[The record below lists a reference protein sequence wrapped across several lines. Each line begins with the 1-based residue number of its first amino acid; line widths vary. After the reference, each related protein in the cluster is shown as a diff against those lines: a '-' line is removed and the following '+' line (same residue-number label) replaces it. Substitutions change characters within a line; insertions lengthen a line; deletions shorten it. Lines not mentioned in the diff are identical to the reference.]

1 MFGSTALKTLSRNQP
16 NLVYLLPNGLSLAS
30 SSASG
35 VCQKKLIG
43 NLLYLYFTRTSAKSI
58 PSGVSDQLNSPSVPP
73 TPQPAI
79 NTPLRPSTASNS
91 STPVVVIRSIATTPG
106 STAATGAGIRIASVL
121 PNPFK
126 VTSSNAIIRPVV
138 SIPAVKPI
146 ILPSPIIKPSP
157 NPSDPLPSVKS
168 EPIPTAPSGPNPV
181 PQRNIIREMQASLVF
196 VYHNLHVRVP
206 NRRDKRFSVL
216 RFHSADHPD
225 LSSGL
230 ELFMQRENNLK
241 QFRSVHNLSDTP
253 ERGAGSEFGREAKE
267 EARLRKYGII
277 RESYRP
283 DDQPWIM
290 TVGKGKTGRRRFK
303 GVREGSVSENVEY
316 FVFCQCKDGN
326 FDAYPV
332 HTWYKMK
339 PEINYRFLREDE
351 AEVEYNRLNK
361 TMNLFNV
368 MIKRKLTDG
377 EVAEDETEGSTVNR
391 ELGKELRYL
400 SVATENRAT
409 TDKSSGTTSGRATV
423 ELKTDGSRKSNRALK
438 LTDLEEL
445 DSDSDIE
452 EEVEEEAEDD
462 QNMSSAEGAKA
473 GSSRSKIGL
482 VLDESAKLKA
492 KANTAKAV
500 AERARLLRK
509 KQRDATIVSR
519 MRRCVKKRKARKGPA
534 AGSSSENDDP
544 LDEAEDESEVDDHEG
559 DEVDYMTNS
568 SSDEEKLSLEDRERI
583 YDETG
588 VDEET
593 GLRALL
599 TDLSH
604 LFRVITS
611 ASFNDWHAVTCLW
624 VGQMTYRVGVEETGR
639 GGFEVAS
646 DYFDFQEVDAARLDN
661 RRVLVTG
668 ANSGIGLAC
677 CQDLA
682 KRGAEVHMVC
692 RNPERGQEARA
703 TVIRTTGDPEAPVY
717 LHQVDLSQPRNV
729 FEFARTFEAELGKLD
744 ILPRVIVVSSGGMLL
759 QRLNHSDPMLV
770 QKRSHF
776 DGAMVY
782 AQNKRQQ
789 VVMTEMW
796 AEKYM
801 NIRFSCMH
809 PGWADTPGVALSLPS
824 FYHYMQSRLRTPDQG
839 ADTVIWLALTPTI
852 KSYPNG
858 SFFQDR
864 KLASTHLP
872 LARTHSS
879 KEEKLHFMLLLAQLA
894 ESFVC

>member
-1 MFGSTALKTLSRNQP
+1 
-16 NLVYLLPNGLSLAS
+16 
-30 SSASG
+30 
-35 VCQKKLIG
+35 
-43 NLLYLYFTRTSAKSI
+43 
-58 PSGVSDQLNSPSVPP
+58 
-73 TPQPAI
+73 
-79 NTPLRPSTASNS
+79 
-91 STPVVVIRSIATTPG
+91 
-106 STAATGAGIRIASVL
+106 
-121 PNPFK
+121 
-126 VTSSNAIIRPVV
+126 
-138 SIPAVKPI
+138 
-146 ILPSPIIKPSP
+146 
-157 NPSDPLPSVKS
+157 
-168 EPIPTAPSGPNPV
+168 
-181 PQRNIIREMQASLVF
+181 MQ
-196 VYHNLHVRVP
+196 VRVP

-377 EVAEDETEGSTVNR
+377 EAGEDEIEGSTVNR

-400 SVATENRAT
+400 SVATENRST
-409 TDKSSGTTSGRATV
+409 TDKSSGITSGRATA

-445 DSDSDIE
+445 DSDSDVDE
-452 EEVEEEAEDD
+452 EAEDEAEDD
-462 QNMSSAEGAKA
+462 QNMSSAEGTKA
-473 GSSRSKIGL
+473 GSSRSKLGL
-482 VLDESAKLKA
+482 VLDESAKLRV
-492 KANTAKAV
+492 KANTAKTV

-519 MRRCVKKRKARKGPA
+519 MRRCVKKRKARKGPT

-583 YDETG
+583 YEETG

-593 GLRALL
+593 GLKALL
-599 TDLSH
+599 TDLSSEEENEQDEDVKAESDLDDTQDDANVARKLDGNATRLEGGGKTYDSSGNLVSDEVSQRIQQAKKKLH
-604 LFRVITS
+604 NRNEHDALSSSSSSSSSVDGESSSYSSSSSDSDLDPDEKAKKNSRKAILFQKLSETIGTTPGTS
-611 ASFNDWHAVTCLW
+611 GDLGDSVNSVSGLKRRPT
-624 VGQMTYRVGVEETGR
+624 ETG
-639 GGFEVAS
+639 ESLTAS
-646 DYFDFQEVDAARLDN
+646 PSSVQPAGKKSRLDLPVSTTAAATPTSTSSAPCDTELMSTVRKYLMRKPITVTELLKKIRLRKLVGKNEDAQTALANEIDTARLDN

-677 CQDLA
+677 CQELA

-692 RNPERGQEARA
+692 RNLERGQKARV
-703 TVIRTTGDPEAPVY
+703 TVIKATGDPKAPVY
-717 LHQVDLSQPRNV
+717 LHQVDLSHSRKI
-729 FEFARTFEAELGKLD
+729 FEFARTFEAEQGELD

-759 QRLNHSDPMLV
+759 QQLNHSDPMLV
-770 QKRSHF
+770 GKRTHF
-776 DGAMVY
+776 NGAMVY

-789 VVMTEMW
+789 MVMTEMW
-796 AEKYM
+796 AERYVD
-801 NIRFSCMH
+801 ICFSCMH
-809 PGWADTPGVALSLPS
+809 PGWVDTPAVALSMPS
-824 FYHYMQSRLRTPDQG
+824 FYHYMRNRLRTPAQG
-839 ADTVIWLALTPTI
+839 ADTVVWLALTPTI
-852 KSYPNG
+852 RSYPNG

-864 KLASTHLP
+864 KLANTHLP
-872 LARTHSS
+872 LAYTHSS
-879 KEEKLHFMLLLAQLA
+879 KEEKLHFMVLLAQLA
-894 ESFVC
+894 EPFVS